1 MTGFHPNLQPIVD
14 SKEGDSANK
23 PNKQFSSYDEKK
35 DDVKNW
41 VEVVQANTQQK
52 EIKGTSQERMR
63 VDEAQD
69 VVTTKNKP
77 TLSP

>member
-1 MTGFHPNLQPIVD
+1 MD
-14 SKEGDSANK
+14 SRESDSASK

-41 VEVVQANTQQK
+41 VEIVQANKQQK

-77 TLSP
+77 PLSP

>member
-1 MTGFHPNLQPIVD
+1 MD
-14 SKEGDSANK
+14 SRESDSASK

-41 VEVVQANTQQK
+41 VEVVQANKQQK
-52 EIKGTSQERMR
+52 EIKGASQERMR

-77 TLSP
+77 PLSP